1 VPGGAAE
8 LEQSLAAARAAH
20 FDAEGH
26 ACDYAALARS
36 PERDRLGAC
45 LAALG
50 SFDPRRVRIPAQ
62 TAFWINVFN
71 AVVVRDAAE
80 LAHAGSV
87 PEVEGFFE
95 LVRLRVGGHAYS
107 LDDIEHGL
115 LRGNVPK
122 FGRLRAPM
130 ERDDPRLAHMP
141 LAFDE
146 RMHFALY
153 SASRSSPPLRVFDA
167 GRLDHQLEEATAD
180 YLRRAVRV
188 EQDGAVVFLPR
199 QFYWYAADFG
209 GERDALEFALA
220 RLDDEAAIDGVDRRQ
235 GRVKLKYLDFD
246 WSLNRK

>member
-1 VPGGAAE
+1 MADRE
-8 LEQSLAAARAAH
+8 LEGALAASKAAH
-20 FDAEGH
+20 FDAGGH

-36 PERDRLGAC
+36 AERDRLSAC
-45 LAALG
+45 LAVLAA
-50 SFDPRRVRIPAQ
+50 FDPRRVRIPAQ

-80 LAHAGSV
+80 LARAGSV
-87 PEVEGFFE
+87 REVEGFFE
-95 LVRLRVGGHAYS
+95 RVRLKVGGLDYS

-130 ERDDPRLAHMP
+130 ERDDLRLAHMP

-167 GRLDHQLEEATAD
+167 GRLDRQLEEATAD
-180 YLRRAVRV
+180 YLRRTVRV

-199 QFYWYAADFG
+199 QFYWYAADFD
-209 GERDALEFALA
+209 GERGALEFALA
-220 RLDDEAAIDGVDRRQ
+220 RLEDEAAIDAVDRRH

-246 WSLNRK
+246 WSLNRR